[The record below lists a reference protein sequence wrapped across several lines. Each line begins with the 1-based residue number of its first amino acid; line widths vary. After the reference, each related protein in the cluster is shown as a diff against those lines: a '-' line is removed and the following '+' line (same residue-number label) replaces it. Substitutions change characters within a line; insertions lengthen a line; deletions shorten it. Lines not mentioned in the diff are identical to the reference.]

1 LLTVVLNPTSGGGK
15 TDAQRLVE
23 LFGAEGVQIKTVVL
37 EPLKASAMIRAAVDQ
52 AGDTVV
58 AAGGDGTVSSV
69 AAAVAGRNIALGVLP
84 FGTLNHFAKDL
95 HIPLDPAQ
103 AVKTIVARHLL
114 AVDVGYVNDRAFI
127 NNSSIGVY
135 PDIVELRE
143 SLRSQGRRKW
153 MALALA
159 TADVLKRGRDVFARM
174 EVEGRSTVTR
184 TPFLFVG
191 NNEYTIEGL
200 HLGSRA
206 RLNGGQLYA
215 YLAPRVHTRDL
226 PKILLWALLGRAT
239 KHHAFATIAATELWI
254 ETPRSRVLPVAT
266 DGEVTMLPTPLRYR
280 VAPHSLNV
288 IVPAA

>member
-1 LLTVVLNPTSGGGK
+1 MW
-15 TDAQRLVE
+15 
-23 LFGAEGVQIKTVVL
+23 AE
-37 EPLKASAMIRAAVDQ
+37 
-52 AGDTVV
+52 
-58 AAGGDGTVSSV
+58 VSSV

-95 HIPLDPAQ
+95 HIPLDAAQ
-103 AVKTIVARHLL
+103 AVKTIVARHLV

-226 PKILLWALLGRAT
+226 PKILFWALLGRAT
-239 KHHAFATIAATELWI
+239 KHHAFATIAATEMWI

-280 VAPHSLNV
+280 VAPGSLNV